1 MSEQRDTPAFQV
13 EIVPHNAGDSE
24 DGVLRRPSTRTNKF
38 QPRPVAPSDV
48 VLDRNVLR
56 SSVGDVKPQ
65 TQRRRELVGDLP
77 DWHPLPPGELD
88 LRRPG
93 SRE

>member
-1 MSEQRDTPAFQV
+1 MSDPTNSPQTDTDTDEP
-13 EIVPHNAGDSE
+13 
-24 DGVLRRPSTRTNKF
+24 VLRRPSARTSKF
-38 QPRPVAPSDV
+38 HPRPISRSDSDV
-48 VLDRNVLR
+48 VLERNVLR
-56 SSVGDVKPQ
+56 SSLGDTKQQ